1 MLTTLKVSISILM
14 TPRKTQSKYEIDPP
28 EIKTLGKWPFAEEAV
43 RQLARDHGIP
53 PEEIE
58 AFLDEIKRRR
68 ADEQK
73 SPTKQ

>member
-1 MLTTLKVSISILM
+1 M
-14 TPRKTQSKYEIDPP
+14 TPRKTQSNHKIVLP

-53 PEEIE
+53 PEQIE
-58 AFLDEIKRRR
+58 TFLDEIKRLR

-73 SPTKQ
+73 SSTGG